1 MSFLMAKLELLRRDL
16 GFAST
21 ELHVPQL
28 QGKIIKLKCV
38 TDSLTCTTPAHAT
51 DLLIIAL
58 I

>member
-1 MSFLMAKLELLRRDL
+1 MATLELLRRDL